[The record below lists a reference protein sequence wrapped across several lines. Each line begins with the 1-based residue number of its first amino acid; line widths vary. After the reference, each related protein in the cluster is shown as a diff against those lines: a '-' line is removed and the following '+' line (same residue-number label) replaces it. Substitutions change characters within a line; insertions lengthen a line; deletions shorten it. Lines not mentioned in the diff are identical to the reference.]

1 MTRKITTTLAGSML
15 LVFLA
20 AMAGPAS
27 AGAPTEQVQSTVD
40 NILAILKN
48 PRLKGE
54 AVKKERREQLRE
66 AIFARFD
73 FSEMSKRSLGT
84 HWRKLSPNDQ
94 EEFVKLFTDLLERTY
109 INQIEAY
116 KDEKVFFLKETLDNN
131 FAEVQSRV
139 VSGKGEDFSLNYR
152 AHRVGSEWKVYDVVV
167 ENISVINNYRAQ
179 FNRIL
184 ANQSYEELVR
194 RMKDKQI
201 EFKGDKK

>member
-1 MTRKITTTLAGSML
+1 MTHRTISRFAVL
-15 LVFLA
+15 LLFFCLVA
-20 AMAGPAS
+20 TPNPAR
-27 AGAPTEQVQSTVD
+27 AGAPTEQVQGTVD

-48 PRLKGE
+48 PRLKGD
-54 AVKKERREQLRE
+54 AAKKERREQLRE

-73 FSEMSKRSLGT
+73 FSEMSRRSLGSQ
-84 HWRKLSPNDQ
+84 WRKLSPNDQ
-94 EEFVKLFTDLLERTY
+94 EEFVRLFTDLLERTY

-116 KDEKVFFLKETLDNN
+116 KDEKVLFLKETQDNN

-152 AHRVGSEWKVYDVVV
+152 AHRVGADWKVYDVVV

-184 ANQSYEELVR
+184 TNQSYEELVR

-201 EFKGDKK
+201 EFRGDSK

>member
-1 MTRKITTTLAGSML
+1 MTRKRTTTLAGLML
-15 LVFLA
+15 FLFLA
-20 AMAGPAS
+20 AMPGPAS

-40 NILAILKN
+40 HILGILKN
-48 PRLKGE
+48 PRLKGD
-54 AVKKERREQLRE
+54 AAKKERREQLRE

-73 FSEMSKRSLGT
+73 FPEMSKRSLGT
-84 HWRKLSPNDQ
+84 QWRKLSPNDQ

-109 INQIEAY
+109 VNQIEAY
-116 KDEKVFFLKETLDNN
+116 KDEKVMFLKETLDNN

-139 VSGKGEDFSLNYR
+139 VSGKGEEFSLNYR
-152 AHRVGSEWKVYDVVV
+152 AHRVGTEWKVYDVVV

-184 ANQSYEELVR
+184 VNQSYEELVR

>member
-1 MTRKITTTLAGSML
+1 MRKLTSTLTGLMFLLCVTTG
-15 LVFLA
+15 
-20 AMAGPAS
+20 AGPAS

-40 NILAILKN
+40 HILGILKN
-48 PRLKGE
+48 PRLKGD
-54 AVKKERREQLRE
+54 AAKKERREQLRE

-73 FSEMSKRSLGT
+73 FPEMSKRSLGSQ
-84 HWRKLSPNDQ
+84 WRKLSPTDQ
-94 EEFVKLFTDLLERTY
+94 EDFVKLFTDLLERTY

-116 KDEKVFFLKETLDNN
+116 KDEKVVFLKETLDNN

-139 VSGKGEDFSLNYR
+139 VNSKGDDFSLNYR
-152 AHRVGSEWKVYDVVV
+152 AHRVGAEWKVYDVVV

-184 ANQSYEELVR
+184 ANQSYEELLR

-201 EFKGDKK
+201 VFKGDKK

>member
-1 MTRKITTTLAGSML
+1 MMRKITTTLAGLML
-15 LVFLA
+15 SLFLA
-20 AMAGPAS
+20 AVARPAS
-27 AGAPTEQVQSTVD
+27 AGAPTEQVQGTVD

-48 PRLKGE
+48 PRLRGD
-54 AVKKERREQLRE
+54 AVKKERRDQLRE

-73 FSEMSKRSLGT
+73 FPEMSKRSLGT
-84 HWRKLSPNDQ
+84 QWRKLSPSDQ

-116 KDEKVFFLKETLDNN
+116 KDEKVVFLKETLDNN
-131 FAEVQSRV
+131 FAEVQSRIV
-139 VSGKGEDFSLNYR
+139 NSKGEDFSLNYR
-152 AHRVGSEWKVYDVVV
+152 AHRVGEEWKVYDVVV

-184 ANQSYEELVR
+184 ANQSYEELLR

>member
-1 MTRKITTTLAGSML
+1 MMPTTTSRFAL
-15 LVFLA
+15 LLFFFCLVA
-20 AMAGPAS
+20 APDPAR
-27 AGAPTEQVQSTVD
+27 AGAPTEQVQGTVD

-48 PRLKGE
+48 PRLKGD
-54 AVKKERREQLRE
+54 AAKKERREQLRD

-73 FSEMSKRSLGT
+73 FPEMSKRSLGT
-84 HWRKLSPNDQ
+84 QWRKLNPNDQ

-116 KDEKVFFLKETLDNN
+116 KDEKVLFFKETQDND

-139 VSGKGEDFSLNYR
+139 INSKGEDFALNYR
-152 AHRVGSEWKVYDVVV
+152 AHRVGADWKVYDVVV
-167 ENISVINNYRAQ
+167 ENISVVNNYRAQ

-184 ANQSYEELVR
+184 ANQSYEELLR